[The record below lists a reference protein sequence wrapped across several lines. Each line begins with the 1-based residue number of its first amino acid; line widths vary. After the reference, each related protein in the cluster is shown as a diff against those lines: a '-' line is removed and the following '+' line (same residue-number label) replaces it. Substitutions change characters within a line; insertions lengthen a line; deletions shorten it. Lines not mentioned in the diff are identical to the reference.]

1 MTNFFSRIR
10 ILPRWIIVLIDIAVL
25 AISVFLAY
33 LLRFNFDYAKLHEF
47 DANRGILIFTAFGT
61 LSCLIT
67 RNYAGI
73 IRYTGLQDTGR
84 NLTTMIFTGLFM
96 VAVNSLEMYL
106 NGIMLMP
113 YSVLIIALFTA
124 LLFLVAY
131 RLGVKELFNFF
142 WSKNTVKKGIVIFGS
157 GKLAQVTRQIIEHDV
172 KGNRKVLAFLD
183 DHRHKIGK
191 VINGIRIIN
200 ARDDFKKLVS
210 TGSVD
215 ELIIT
220 DRSMSVERKNELVDI
235 CLEAEIKVRMV
246 PPVEHWVN
254 GELKLD
260 QIRDI
265 DIEELLERDSIKLEN
280 YNVKKEIKGKKVLI
294 TGAAGSIGSE
304 IVRQVLFYR
313 PSTIVMVD
321 QSETGLFD
329 IDNEMESKRGTLKI
343 YPVIGDITNP
353 LRMESIFN
361 EFKPD
366 IIFHAA
372 AYKHVPLMEINS
384 TEAVRCNVGGTK
396 ILADMAVK
404 YSAEKFVMIS
414 TDKAVNPTSVMGAS
428 KRLAEIYVQSLNNFL
443 MKNNPDST
451 KFITTRFG
459 NVLGSNGSVIP
470 LFKRQIAEGGPIT
483 VTHPDIKRYFMTI
496 PEACQLVL
504 EAGAMGKGGEIFVF
518 DMGKSIKIVDLAKK
532 MIQLSGLEAGKDIHI
547 TFSGLRQGEKL
558 YEELLS
564 NKENIL
570 PTYHHKIM
578 IAETQEKCFNTV
590 KEQTETL
597 INIADDSD
605 ELKLVGMMKYIL
617 PEFKSNSSQF
627 EKLDQKQYR
636 LGKD

>member
-1 MTNFFSRIR
+1 MTDIFSKIR
-10 ILPRWIIVLIDIAVL
+10 ILPRWIIILIDIIVL
-25 AISVFLAY
+25 AISAFIAY
-33 LLRFNFDYAKLHEF
+33 ILRFNFDYTKLHEF
-47 DANRGILIFTAFGT
+47 DANKGVLFFTALGGI
-61 LSCLIT
+61 SCLIT

-84 NLTTMIFTGLFM
+84 NLATMVLTSVFM
-96 VAVNSLEMYL
+96 VAANSFNMFS
-106 NGIMLMP
+106 NGVMLMP
-113 YSVLIIALFTA
+113 YSVMIIASLVS
-124 LLFLVAY
+124 LLFLIAY
-131 RLGVKELFNFF
+131 RLGVKEIFAFF
-142 WSKNTVKKGIVIFGS
+142 WSKNVVKKGIAIFGS
-157 GKLAQVTRQIIEHDV
+157 GKLAQVTRQIIEHDI
-172 KGNRKVLAFLD
+172 KGNRRVLAFLD
-183 DHRHKIGK
+183 DHKHKVGK

-200 ARDDFKKLVS
+200 ARGDFKKLVDS
-210 TGSVD
+210 GSVD

-235 CLEAEIKVRMV
+235 CLGAEIKVRMV

-280 YNVKKEIKGKKVLI
+280 YNIKKEVKGKKVLI

-313 PSTIVMVD
+313 PALIIMLD

-329 IDNEMESKRGTLKI
+329 IDNELEAKRGTLKI
-343 YPVIGDITNP
+343 FPIIGDITNP
-353 LRMESIFN
+353 LRMEDIFN
-361 EFKPD
+361 EFRPD
-366 IIFHAA
+366 IVFHAA

-384 TEAVRCNVGGTK
+384 SEAVKCNVGGTK
-396 ILADMAVK
+396 ILADLAVK
-404 YSAEKFVMIS
+404 YGADKFLMIS

-428 KRLAEIYVQSLNNFL
+428 KRLAEMYVQSLNNFL
-443 MKNNPDST
+443 VENNPDST

-483 VTHPDIKRYFMTI
+483 VTHPDIQRYFMTI

-504 EAGAMGKGGEIFVF
+504 EASAMGNGGEIFVF

-564 NKENIL
+564 ANENIL

-578 IAETQEKCFNTV
+578 IAETQEKSFMSV
-590 KEQTETL
+590 KEQMETL
-597 INIADDSD
+597 INVADDRD
-605 ELKLVGMMKYIL
+605 ELKLVGMMKYIV
-617 PEFKSNSSQF
+617 PEFKSNSSRF
-627 EKLDQKQYR
+627 EKLDHKQYF